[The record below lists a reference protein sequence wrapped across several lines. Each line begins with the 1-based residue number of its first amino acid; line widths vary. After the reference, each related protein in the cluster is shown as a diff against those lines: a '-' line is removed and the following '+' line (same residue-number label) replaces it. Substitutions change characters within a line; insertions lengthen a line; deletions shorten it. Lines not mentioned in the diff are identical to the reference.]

1 MLLILDLFRISCFAF
16 RACKRQFPLLYR
28 SLSASATALP
38 YSTSELPFRIP
49 RMTTE
54 HSPAVCLAYLVRH
67 GATDVNLAN
76 PPRLQ
81 GRGVNLGLSETGQ
94 QQAAKT
100 AAFFAD
106 RAIDAVFSSPLLRAV
121 ETAQSIAQPHGLEV
135 QTVEELTEVHVG
147 DWEGMSWP
155 DIEAADRDYYER
167 YMADTGTV
175 PYLNGE
181 SFQDVQDRALPA
193 LRRLMRQQ
201 RGKQIVIV
209 AHNIVNRTCL
219 AGLLH
224 IPVARA
230 RAISQDNCG
239 INVLRLKDDELKV
252 RMTNVAFHL
261 E

>member
-1 MLLILDLFRISCFAF
+1 M
-16 RACKRQFPLLYR
+16 
-28 SLSASATALP
+28 TAKI
-38 YSTSELPFRIP
+38 EVN
-49 RMTTE
+49 
-54 HSPAVCLAYLVRH
+54 VCLAYLVRH

-81 GRGVNLGLSETGQ
+81 GRGMNLGLSETGKE
-94 QQAAKT
+94 QAKNT

-106 RAIDAVFSSPLLRAV
+106 RTIDAIFSSPLVRAV
-121 ETAQSIAQPHGLEV
+121 ETAQIIAQQHGLDV
-135 QTVEELTEVHVG
+135 TTIDNLTEVHVG

-155 DIEAADRDYYER
+155 DIEVADRDYYNR

-175 PYLNGE
+175 PYLGGE

-193 LRRLMRQQ
+193 LRKVMSEH

-224 IPVARA
+224 IPIAKA

-239 INVLRLKDDELKV
+239 INVLRLSDDELKV

>member
-1 MLLILDLFRISCFAF
+1 MD
-16 RACKRQFPLLYR
+16 
-28 SLSASATALP
+28 
-38 YSTSELPFRIP
+38 SEKKPTDIC
-49 RMTTE
+49 
-54 HSPAVCLAYLVRH
+54 VAYLVRH
-67 GATDVNLAN
+67 GATDINLAN

-81 GRGVNLGLSETGQ
+81 GRGVNLGLSELGRE
-94 QQAAKT
+94 QAQRTTEFLAS
-100 AAFFAD
+100 
-106 RAIDAVFSSPLLRAV
+106 RPIEVVYSSPLLRAL
-121 ETAQSIAQPHGLEV
+121 ETAETIAEPHELPV
-135 QTVEELTEVHVG
+135 MMIEELTEVHVG

-155 DIEAADRDYYER
+155 DIEAADRDYYTR
-167 YMADTGTV
+167 YMADTGSV

-193 LRRLMRQQ
+193 LRNLMEAN
-201 RGKQIVIV
+201 RGREIVIV

-224 IPVARA
+224 IPIAKA

-239 INVLRLKDDELKV
+239 INVLRLKDGELKV